1 MRPHAARL
9 AAVAAVCAVVGVVG
23 DSPAVGSAGG
33 RLVGLTQ
40 ITYGCPGPQREGE
53 QCERWSAFPGAH
65 SALTRD
71 REDRTPIRSTRRVVV
86 SDGQGAF
93 SLPVVAGLYTI
104 TPLPQAHTRGGN
116 PLTFRVR
123 AGRTVRI
130 TVRFLGFPMME

>member
-9 AAVAAVCAVVGVVG
+9 VPVAALCTVVGVVG
-23 DSPAVGSAGG
+23 SAPAAGSAGG

-65 SALTRD
+65 FALTRD
-71 REDRTPIRSTRRVVV
+71 RADRTLIQGTRRILV
-86 SDGQGAF
+86 SDAKGAF
-93 SLPVVAGLYTI
+93 RLSLVAGLYTI
-104 TPLPQAHTRGGN
+104 TPLAQEHTRGGS
-116 PLTFRVR
+116 PHTFRMR

-130 TVRFLGFPMME
+130 TIRFLGFPMME

>member
-9 AAVAAVCAVVGVVG
+9 AAVAALCAAVVLAG
-23 DSPAVGSAGG
+23 SPAGGNAGG

-53 QCERWSAFPGAH
+53 QCERWSPFP
-65 SALTRD
+65 SARFGLTRD
-71 REDRTPIRSTRRVVV
+71 RADRTPLQGTRRIVV
-86 SDGQGAF
+86 SDAKGAF
-93 SLPVVAGLYTI
+93 RLSLVAGLYTI
-104 TPLPQAHTRGGN
+104 TPLAQRHTRGGS

-123 AGRTVRI
+123 PGQTVRI